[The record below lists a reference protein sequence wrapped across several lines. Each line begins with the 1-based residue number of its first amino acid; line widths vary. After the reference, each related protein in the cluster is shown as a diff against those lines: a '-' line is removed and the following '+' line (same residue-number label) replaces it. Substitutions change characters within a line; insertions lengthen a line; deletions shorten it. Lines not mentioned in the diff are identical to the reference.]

1 MNLKELAA
9 HLNLSQTTVSRA
21 LNGFPEVSE
30 ATRKRVADA
39 AEQHNY
45 RPNTRAKALATGRA
59 MAIGHVIPVSA
70 QHEMVNPI
78 FGDFI
83 AGAGETYAK
92 AGYDMVL
99 SLVEDD
105 KQEKAYRDMAAKRN
119 VDGIILHAPRMADPR
134 IDLLREIGLP
144 FAVHGRASEVDGPY
158 SWLDVNNK
166 SAFQRAT
173 QFLLDLGHRRICL
186 VNGLE
191 YMDFAWRRRAGYL
204 YALENHGIA
213 ADPSLMFAE
222 EMTESY
228 GYRTVMQTQALAD
241 PPTAYLVSSIIPA
254 MGVRRA
260 VEDSGRRM
268 GREISVITH
277 DDDLSYLRNSG
288 EVPQFTAT
296 LSSVQDAGRQ
306 LAALL
311 LDQILSVPNHMPTRL
326 LEAQL
331 TVGTSTGPAP
341 APASSSAPS
350 SA

>member
-30 ATRKRVADA
+30 ATRRRVAAA

-59 MAIGHVIPVSA
+59 MAIGHVIPLSS

-83 AGAGETYAK
+83 AGAGESYAK

-99 SLVEDD
+99 SLVEDS
-105 KQEKAYRDMAAKRN
+105 KQEKAYREMAAKRN
-119 VDGIILHAPRMADPR
+119 VDGIVLHAPRMSDPR
-134 IDLLREIGLP
+134 IALLRDIGLP
-144 FAVHGRASEVDGPY
+144 FAVHGRASDLEGPY

-166 SAFQRAT
+166 SAFERAT

-191 YMDFAWRRRAGYL
+191 SMDFAWRRRAGYEC
-204 YALENHGIA
+204 ALTAAGIPL
-213 ADPSLMFAE
+213 DPALMFAE

-228 GYRTVMQTQALAD
+228 GHRTVVHTQAMAD

-260 VEDSGRRM
+260 IEDSGRQM
-268 GREISVITH
+268 GRDISVITH
-277 DDDLSYLRNSG
+277 DDDLSYLRNG
-288 EVPQFTAT
+288 DELPQFTAT
-296 LSSVQDAGRQ
+296 LSSVQEAGRQ
-306 LAALL
+306 LADLL
-311 LDQILSVPNHMPTRL
+311 LAQIRDPGDAPLTRL

-331 TVGTSTGPAP
+331 TVGRSTGPAP
-341 APASSSAPS
+341 SR
-350 SA
+350 

>member
-30 ATRKRVADA
+30 ATRRRVAAA
-39 AEQHNY
+39 AEQYNY

-59 MAIGHVIPVSA
+59 MAIGHVIPLSS

-83 AGAGETYAK
+83 AGAGESYAR
-92 AGYDMVL
+92 AGYDMIL
-99 SLVEDD
+99 SLVEDSE
-105 KQEKAYRDMAAKRN
+105 QEKAYREMAAKRN
-119 VDGIILHAPRMADPR
+119 VDGIVLHAPRMSDPR
-134 IDLLREIGLP
+134 IDLLRSIGLP
-144 FAVHGRASEVDGPY
+144 FAVHGRASDLEAPY

-166 SAFQRAT
+166 SAFDRAT

-191 YMDFAWRRRAGYL
+191 SMDFAWRRRAGYEA
-204 YALENHGIA
+204 ALSSRGLPL
-213 ADPSLMFAE
+213 DPALMYAE

-228 GYRTVMQTQALAD
+228 GYRTVVATQALEN

-260 VEDSGRRM
+260 IEDTGRRM

-277 DDDLSYLRNSG
+277 DDDLSYLRNG
-288 EVPQFTAT
+288 DEVPQFTAT
-296 LSSVQDAGRQ
+296 RSSVQEAGRQ
-306 LAALL
+306 LANLL
-311 LDQILSVPNHMPTRL
+311 LEQIRSPTETPLTRL
-326 LEAQL
+326 LEAHL
-331 TVGTSTGPAP
+331 TVGRSTGPAP
-341 APASSSAPS
+341 TP
-350 SA
+350 

>member
-9 HLNLSQTTVSRA
+9 YLNLSQTTVSRA
-21 LNGFPEVSE
+21 LNGFPEVRE
-30 ATRKRVADA
+30 ATRKRVAAA

-59 MAIGHVIPVSA
+59 MAIGHVIPLSS

-83 AGAGETYAK
+83 AGAGESYAA

-99 SLVEDD
+99 SLVEDK
-105 KQEKAYRDMAAKRN
+105 KQEKAYREMASKRN
-119 VDGIILHAPRMADPR
+119 VDGIVLHAPRMSDPR
-134 IDLLREIGLP
+134 IGLLREIGLP
-144 FAVHGRASEVDGPY
+144 FAVHGRASDLAGEY
-158 SWLDVNNK
+158 CWLDVNNK
-166 SAFQRAT
+166 SAFDRAT
-173 QFLLDLGHRRICL
+173 RFLIDLGHRRICL

-191 YMDFAWRRRAGYL
+191 SMDFAWRRRAGYE
-204 YALENHGIA
+204 YALEA
-213 ADPSLMFAE
+213 AGLPLDPALMYAE

-228 GYRTVMQTQALAD
+228 GYRTVVKTQAMVD

-260 VEDSGRRM
+260 IEDSGRQM

-277 DDDLSYLRNSG
+277 DDDLSYLRNG
-288 EVPQFTAT
+288 DEVPQFTAT
-296 LSSVQDAGRQ
+296 VSSVQEAGRQ
-306 LAALL
+306 LANLL
-311 LDQILSVPNHMPTRL
+311 LDQIRNPGQPLPTRL

-331 TVGTSTGPAP
+331 TVGRSTGPAP
-341 APASSSAPS
+341 TLR
-350 SA
+350 